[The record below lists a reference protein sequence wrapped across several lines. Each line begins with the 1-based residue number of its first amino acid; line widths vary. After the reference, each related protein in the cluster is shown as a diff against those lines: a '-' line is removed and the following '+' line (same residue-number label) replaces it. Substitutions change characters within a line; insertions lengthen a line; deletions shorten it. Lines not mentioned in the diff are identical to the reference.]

1 LEKINNF
8 TILTG
13 TSLAME
19 LHHHISTPTFVGDLN
34 DYNATLGYK
43 AVKNE
48 WNTDAS
54 ITVGGNSQTYSVENS
69 QTDHQF

>member
-1 LEKINNF
+1 L
-8 TILTG
+8 
-13 TSLAME
+13 S
-19 LHHHISTPTFVGDLN
+19 DLN

-54 ITVGGNSQTYSVENS
+54 ITVGGNSQTYSVEIQNRS
-69 QTDHQF
+69 SILDANGTTFI

>member
-1 LEKINNF
+1 V
-8 TILTG
+8 
-13 TSLAME
+13 
-19 LHHHISTPTFVGDLN
+19 PTFVGDLN

-48 WNTDAS
+48 WNTDTS